1 MIRRA
6 TQGDAFFILD
16 LTKRFS
22 KKYYDGPLD
31 LNRAASSINRIIKD
45 GTCFVS
51 NNGFIGGVLVD
62 SLFHD
67 ETALVEL
74 GWYAED
80 SSGARLLD
88 EFIQAGWDAGAT
100 EIRMT
105 TLNNSPGVAHRLLYN
120 RGFYAAETSY
130 RLRPKE

>member
-6 TQGDAFFILD
+6 TQGDALFILA

-22 KKYYDGPLD
+22 EKYYDGPLD
-31 LNRAASSINRIIKD
+31 LNRAARSINRIISD

-51 NNGFIGGVLVD
+51 NEGFIGGVLVD
-62 SLFHD
+62 SLFHN

-88 EFIQAGWDAGAT
+88 QFIQEGWDIGAT

-105 TLNNSPGVAHRLLYN
+105 TLNNSPGVAHRLLHN